1 MQDLKVIANHYT
13 KALKNHTKG
22 DLALL
27 EEIVVG
33 LKNAT
38 EAIKL
43 HKLNQVLAHVSLKV
57 KKEIMFE
64 ILEKIASVK
73 ACSVLKPV
81 MEVVLK
87 NNRLDVLEL
96 ITEELSFDSNSKKT
110 LEATLLVPE
119 KLENNELESV
129 QQKLQARFNAPVEI
143 AQDTWSKKGVSL
155 SVSSLDLEIGFSK
168 EDILKKIEKQVIQS
182 I

>member
-1 MQDLKVIANHYT
+1 MQDLKVIAKHYT

-33 LKNAT
+33 LKNVA

-43 HKLNQVLAHVSLKV
+43 HKLNRVLAHVSLKV
-57 KKEIMFE
+57 KKEVVFE
-64 ILEKIASVK
+64 ILEKITSTK

-87 NNRLDVLEL
+87 NNRLEMLEL
-96 ITEELSFDSNSKKT
+96 ITQDLSFDSKKT
-110 LEATLLVPE
+110 LEATLLVPQ
-119 KLENNELESV
+119 KLENNELEAV
-129 QQKLQARFNAPVEI
+129 QQKLQACFNAPVEI

-168 EDILKKIEKQVIQS
+168 EYILKKIEKQVIQS

>member
-1 MQDLKVIANHYT
+1 MQDLKVISKHYA
-13 KALKNHTKG
+13 KALKNHTKD

-33 LKNAT
+33 LKNVA

-57 KKEIMFE
+57 KKEVVLE
-64 ILEKIASVK
+64 ILEKITPTK
-73 ACSVLKPV
+73 ACSILKPV

-87 NNRLDVLEL
+87 NNRLDMLEL
-96 ITEELSFDSNSKKT
+96 VAEELSFDSKRT
-110 LEATLLVPE
+110 LEATLLVPQ
-119 KLENNELESV
+119 KLENKELEEV
-129 QQKLQARFNAPVEI
+129 RQKLQARFNAPVEI

>member
-1 MQDLKVIANHYT
+1 MQDLKVISKHYA

-33 LKNAT
+33 LKNLA

-57 KKEIMFE
+57 KKEIVLE
-64 ILEKIASVK
+64 ILEKITPTK
-73 ACSVLKPV
+73 ACSILKPV
-81 MEVVLK
+81 MEVALK
-87 NNRLDVLEL
+87 NNRLDMLEL
-96 ITEELSFDSNSKKT
+96 VAEELSFDSKRT
-110 LEATLLVPE
+110 LEATLLVPQ
-119 KLENNELESV
+119 KLENKELEAV
-129 QQKLQARFNAPVEI
+129 RQKLQARFNAPVEI

-168 EDILKKIEKQVIQS
+168 EEILKKIEKQVIQS

>member
-1 MQDLKVIANHYT
+1 MQDLKVISKHYA

-33 LKNAT
+33 LKNVA
-38 EAIKL
+38 EAIRR
-43 HKLNQVLAHVSLKV
+43 HKLNQVLSHVSLKV
-57 KKEIMFE
+57 KKEVVFE
-64 ILEKIASVK
+64 ILEKITSTK

-96 ITEELSFDSNSKKT
+96 ITQELSFDSKKT

-119 KLENNELESV
+119 KLENNELEAV

>member
-1 MQDLKVIANHYT
+1 MQDLKVISKHYA

-33 LKNAT
+33 LKNLA

-57 KKEIMFE
+57 KKEVVLE
-64 ILEKIASVK
+64 ILEKITPTK

-87 NNRLDVLEL
+87 NNRLDMLEL
-96 ITEELSFDSNSKKT
+96 VAEELSFDSKRT
-110 LEATLLVPE
+110 LEATLLVPQ
-119 KLENNELESV
+119 KLENNELEEV
-129 QQKLQARFNAPVEI
+129 RQKLQARFNAPVEI

>member
-1 MQDLKVIANHYT
+1 MQDLKVISKHYA

-33 LKNAT
+33 LKNVA

-57 KKEIMFE
+57 KKEIVLE
-64 ILEKIASVK
+64 VLEKITSTK

-81 MEVVLK
+81 MEIVLK
-87 NNRLDVLEL
+87 NNRLDMLEL
-96 ITEELSFDSNSKKT
+96 VAEELSFDSKRT
-110 LEATLLVPE
+110 LEATLLVPQ
-119 KLENNELESV
+119 KLENKELEEV

>member
-1 MQDLKVIANHYT
+1 MQDLKVIAKHYA

-33 LKNAT
+33 LKNVA

-43 HKLNQVLAHVSLKV
+43 HKLNRALAHVSLKV
-57 KKEIMFE
+57 KKEVVFE
-64 ILEKIASVK
+64 ILEKITSTK

-87 NNRLDVLEL
+87 NNRLDMLEL
-96 ITEELSFDSNSKKT
+96 IIQELSFDSKKT

-119 KLENNELESV
+119 KLENNELEAV

>member
-1 MQDLKVIANHYT
+1 MQDLKVIAKHYA

-33 LKNAT
+33 LKNAA

-43 HKLNQVLAHVSLKV
+43 HKLNRVLAHVSLKV
-57 KKEIMFE
+57 KKEVVFE
-64 ILEKIASVK
+64 ILEKITSTK

-87 NNRLDVLEL
+87 NNRLEMLEL
-96 ITEELSFDSNSKKT
+96 ITEELSFDSKKT
-110 LEATLLVPE
+110 LEATLLIPQ
-119 KLENNELESV
+119 KLENNELEAV

-143 AQDTWSKKGVSL
+143 TQDTWSKKGVSL

>member
-1 MQDLKVIANHYT
+1 MQDLKVISKHYA
-13 KALKNHTKG
+13 KALKNHTK
-22 DLALL
+22 DNLALL

-33 LKNAT
+33 LKNLA

-43 HKLNQVLAHVSLKV
+43 HKLHQVLAHVSLKV
-57 KKEIMFE
+57 KKEVVLE
-64 ILEKIASVK
+64 VLEKITPTK
-73 ACSVLKPV
+73 ACSILKPV

-87 NNRLDVLEL
+87 NNRLDMLEL
-96 ITEELSFDSNSKKT
+96 VAEELSFDSKRT

-119 KLENNELESV
+119 KLENNELEAV

>member
-1 MQDLKVIANHYT
+1 MQDLKVIAKHYA

-27 EEIVVG
+27 EEIIMG
-33 LKNAT
+33 LKNVA

-43 HKLNQVLAHVSLKV
+43 HKLNRVLTHVSLKV
-57 KKEIMFE
+57 KKEVVFE
-64 ILEKIASVK
+64 ILEKITSTK

-87 NNRLDVLEL
+87 NNRLDMLEL
-96 ITEELSFDSNSKKT
+96 IIQELSFDSKKT
-110 LEATLLVPE
+110 LEATLLVPQ
-119 KLENNELESV
+119 KLENNELEAV

>member
-1 MQDLKVIANHYT
+1 MQDLKVISKHYA

-33 LKNAT
+33 LKNAA
-38 EAIKL
+38 ESIKL
-43 HKLNQVLAHVSLKV
+43 HKLNRVLAHVSLKV
-57 KKEIMFE
+57 KKEVVFE
-64 ILEKIASVK
+64 ILEKITSTK

-87 NNRLDVLEL
+87 NNRLEMLEL
-96 ITEELSFDSNSKKT
+96 IIQELSFDSKKT
-110 LEATLLVPE
+110 LEATLLVPQ

>member
-1 MQDLKVIANHYT
+1 MQDLKVIAKHYA

-33 LKNAT
+33 LKNAA

-43 HKLNQVLAHVSLKV
+43 HKLNRVLVHVSLKV
-57 KKEIMFE
+57 KKEVVFE
-64 ILEKIASVK
+64 ILEKITPTK

-87 NNRLDVLEL
+87 NNRLDMLEL
-96 ITEELSFDSNSKKT
+96 IIQELSFDSKKT
-110 LEATLLVPE
+110 LEATLLVPQ
-119 KLENNELESV
+119 KLENNELEAV
-129 QQKLQARFNAPVEI
+129 QQKLQAHFNAPVEI

>member
-1 MQDLKVIANHYT
+1 MQDLKVIYKHYT

-27 EEIVVG
+27 EEIIMG
-33 LKNAT
+33 LKNLA

-43 HKLNQVLAHVSLKV
+43 HKLNRVLAHVSLKV
-57 KKEIMFE
+57 KKEVVFE
-64 ILEKIASVK
+64 ILEKITSTK

-87 NNRLDVLEL
+87 NNRLEMLEL
-96 ITEELSFDSNSKKT
+96 IIQELSFDSKKT
-110 LEATLLVPE
+110 LEATLLVPQ
-119 KLENNELESV
+119 KLENNELEAV

>member
-1 MQDLKVIANHYT
+1 MQDLKVIAKHYT

-22 DLALL
+22 DLVLL
-27 EEIVVG
+27 EEIIMG
-33 LKNAT
+33 LKNAA

-43 HKLNQVLAHVSLKV
+43 HKLNRVLAHVSLKV
-57 KKEIMFE
+57 KKEVVFE
-64 ILEKIASVK
+64 ILEKITSTK

-87 NNRLDVLEL
+87 NNRLDMLEL
-96 ITEELSFDSNSKKT
+96 IIQELSFDSKKT
-110 LEATLLVPE
+110 LEATLLVPQ
-119 KLENNELESV
+119 KLENNELEAV

>member
-1 MQDLKVIANHYT
+1 MQDLKVISKHYA
-13 KALKNHTKG
+13 KALKNHTKD

-33 LKNAT
+33 LKNLA

-57 KKEIMFE
+57 KKEIVLE
-64 ILEKIASVK
+64 VLEKITSTK
-73 ACSVLKPV
+73 ACPVLKPV
-81 MEVVLK
+81 MEIVLK
-87 NNRLDVLEL
+87 NNRLDMLEL
-96 ITEELSFDSNSKKT
+96 VAEELSFDSKKT
-110 LEATLLVPE
+110 LEAMLLVPQ
-119 KLENNELESV
+119 KLENKELEEV
-129 QQKLQARFNAPVEI
+129 QQKLQVRFNAPVEI

-168 EDILKKIEKQVIQS
+168 EEILKKIEKQVIQS

>member
-1 MQDLKVIANHYT
+1 MQDLKVIAKHYT

-27 EEIVVG
+27 EEIIMG
-33 LKNAT
+33 LKNVA

-43 HKLNQVLAHVSLKV
+43 HKLNRVLAHVSLKV
-57 KKEIMFE
+57 KKEVVFE
-64 ILEKIASVK
+64 ILEKITSTK

-87 NNRLDVLEL
+87 NNRLEMLEL
-96 ITEELSFDSNSKKT
+96 IIQELSFDSKKT

-119 KLENNELESV
+119 KLESNELEAV

-155 SVSSLDLEIGFSK
+155 SVSSLDLEIGFSR

>member
-1 MQDLKVIANHYT
+1 MQDLKVIAKHYA

-33 LKNAT
+33 LKNAA

-43 HKLNQVLAHVSLKV
+43 HKLNRVLAHVSLKV
-57 KKEIMFE
+57 KKEVVFE
-64 ILEKIASVK
+64 ILEKITSTK

-87 NNRLDVLEL
+87 NNRLEMLEL
-96 ITEELSFDSNSKKT
+96 IIQELSFDSKKT

-119 KLENNELESV
+119 KLENNELEAV

>member
-1 MQDLKVIANHYT
+1 MQDLKVIAKHYT
-13 KALKNHTKG
+13 KALKNHTKD

-27 EEIVVG
+27 EEIIMG
-33 LKNAT
+33 LKNVA

-43 HKLNQVLAHVSLKV
+43 HKLNWVLAHVSLKV
-57 KKEIMFE
+57 KKEVVFE
-64 ILEKIASVK
+64 ILEKITSTK

-87 NNRLDVLEL
+87 NNRLEMLEL
-96 ITEELSFDSNSKKT
+96 IIQELSFDSKKT
-110 LEATLLVPE
+110 LEATLLVPQ
-119 KLENNELESV
+119 KLENNELEAV

-143 AQDTWSKKGVSL
+143 TQDTWSKKGVSL

>member
-1 MQDLKVIANHYT
+1 MQDLKVISKHYA

-27 EEIVVG
+27 EEMVVG
-33 LKNAT
+33 LKNLA

-57 KKEIMFE
+57 KKEIVLE
-64 ILEKIASVK
+64 VLEKITSTK

-81 MEVVLK
+81 MEIVLK
-87 NNRLDVLEL
+87 NNRLDMLEL
-96 ITEELSFDSNSKKT
+96 VAEELSFDSKKT
-110 LEATLLVPE
+110 LEATLLVPQ

>member
-1 MQDLKVIANHYT
+1 MQDLKVIAKHYA

-33 LKNAT
+33 LKNAA

-43 HKLNQVLAHVSLKV
+43 HKLNRVLAHVSLKV
-57 KKEIMFE
+57 KKEVVFE
-64 ILEKIASVK
+64 ILEKITSTK

-87 NNRLDVLEL
+87 NNRLEMLEL
-96 ITEELSFDSNSKKT
+96 IIQELSFDSKKT
-110 LEATLLVPE
+110 LEATLLVPQ
-119 KLENNELESV
+119 KLENNELEAV
-129 QQKLQARFNAPVEI
+129 QQKLQVRFNAPVEI

>member
-1 MQDLKVIANHYT
+1 MQDLKVISKHYT

-27 EEIVVG
+27 EEIIMG
-33 LKNAT
+33 LKNAA

-43 HKLNQVLAHVSLKV
+43 HKLNWVLAHVSLKV
-57 KKEIMFE
+57 KKEVVFE
-64 ILEKIASVK
+64 ILEKITSTK

-87 NNRLDVLEL
+87 NNRLEMLEL
-96 ITEELSFDSNSKKT
+96 IIQELSFDSKKT
-110 LEATLLVPE
+110 LEATLLVPQ

>member
-1 MQDLKVIANHYT
+1 MQDLKVIAKHYT

-33 LKNAT
+33 LKNVA

-43 HKLNQVLAHVSLKV
+43 HKLNRVLAHVSLKV
-57 KKEIMFE
+57 KKEVVFE
-64 ILEKIASVK
+64 ILEKITSTK

-87 NNRLDVLEL
+87 NNRLEMLEL
-96 ITEELSFDSNSKKT
+96 ITQDLSFDSKKT
-110 LEATLLVPE
+110 LEATLLVPQ
-119 KLENNELESV
+119 KLENNELEAV
-129 QQKLQARFNAPVEI
+129 QQKLQAYFNAPVEI

>member
-1 MQDLKVIANHYT
+1 MQDLKVISKHYA

-33 LKNAT
+33 LKNAA

-57 KKEIMFE
+57 KKEIVLE
-64 ILEKIASVK
+64 VLEKITSTK

-87 NNRLDVLEL
+87 NNRLDMLEL
-96 ITEELSFDSNSKKT
+96 ITQDLSFDSKKT

-119 KLENNELESV
+119 KLENNELEAV

>member
-1 MQDLKVIANHYT
+1 MQDLKVISKHYA

-33 LKNAT
+33 LKNVA

-57 KKEIMFE
+57 KKEVVLE
-64 ILEKIASVK
+64 ILEKITPTK
-73 ACSVLKPV
+73 ACPVLKPV
-81 MEVVLK
+81 MEVALK
-87 NNRLDVLEL
+87 NNRLDMLEL
-96 ITEELSFDSNSKKT
+96 VVEELSFDSKRT
-110 LEATLLVPE
+110 LEATLLVPQ
-119 KLENNELESV
+119 KLENNELEAV

>member
-1 MQDLKVIANHYT
+1 MQDLKVISKHYA
-13 KALKNHTKG
+13 KALKNHTKD

-33 LKNAT
+33 LKNVA

-57 KKEIMFE
+57 KKEVVLE
-64 ILEKIASVK
+64 ILEKITPTK
-73 ACSVLKPV
+73 ACSILKPV

-87 NNRLDVLEL
+87 NNRLDMLEL
-96 ITEELSFDSNSKKT
+96 VAEELSFDSKRT
-110 LEATLLVPE
+110 LEATLLVPQ
-119 KLENNELESV
+119 KLENKELEAV

>member
-1 MQDLKVIANHYT
+1 MQDLKVISKHYA
-13 KALKNHTKG
+13 KALKNYTKG

-33 LKNAT
+33 LKNVA

-57 KKEIMFE
+57 KKEIVLE
-64 ILEKIASVK
+64 ILEKITPTK
-73 ACSVLKPV
+73 ACSILKPV
-81 MEVVLK
+81 MEVALK
-87 NNRLDVLEL
+87 NNRLDMLEL
-96 ITEELSFDSNSKKT
+96 VAEELSFDSKRT
-110 LEATLLVPE
+110 LEATLLVPQ
-119 KLENNELESV
+119 KLENNELEEV
-129 QQKLQARFNAPVEI
+129 RQKLQARFNAPVEI

-168 EDILKKIEKQVIQS
+168 EGILKKIEKQVIQS

>member
-1 MQDLKVIANHYT
+1 MQDLKVIAKHYA

-33 LKNAT
+33 LKNVA

-43 HKLNQVLAHVSLKV
+43 HKLNRVLAHVSLKV
-57 KKEIMFE
+57 KKEVVFE
-64 ILEKIASVK
+64 ILEKITSTK

-87 NNRLDVLEL
+87 NNRLEMLEL
-96 ITEELSFDSNSKKT
+96 IIQELSFDSKKT
-110 LEATLLVPE
+110 LEATLLVPQ
-119 KLENNELESV
+119 KLENNELEAV

>member
-1 MQDLKVIANHYT
+1 MQDLKVISKHYA

-27 EEIVVG
+27 EEIVMG
-33 LKNAT
+33 LKNAA
-38 EAIKL
+38 ESIKL
-43 HKLNQVLAHVSLKV
+43 HKLNRVLAHVSLKV
-57 KKEIMFE
+57 KKEVVFE
-64 ILEKIASVK
+64 ILEKITSTK

-87 NNRLDVLEL
+87 NNRLEMLEL
-96 ITEELSFDSNSKKT
+96 IIQELSFDSKKT
-110 LEATLLVPE
+110 LEATLLVPQ
-119 KLENNELESV
+119 KLENNELEAV

>member
-1 MQDLKVIANHYT
+1 MQDLKVISKHYA

-27 EEIVVG
+27 EEIIVG
-33 LKNAT
+33 LKNAA

-43 HKLNQVLAHVSLKV
+43 HKLNRVLAHVSLKV
-57 KKEIMFE
+57 KKEVVFE
-64 ILEKIASVK
+64 ILEKITSTK

-96 ITEELSFDSNSKKT
+96 IIEELSFDSKRT

-119 KLENNELESV
+119 KLENNELEAV

>member
-13 KALKNHTKG
+13 KALKNHIKG

-27 EEIVVG
+27 EEIIMG
-33 LKNAT
+33 LKNVA

-43 HKLNQVLAHVSLKV
+43 HKLNRVLAHVSLKV
-57 KKEIMFE
+57 KKEVVFE
-64 ILEKIASVK
+64 ILEKITSTK

-87 NNRLDVLEL
+87 NNRLEMLEL
-96 ITEELSFDSNSKKT
+96 IIQELSFDSKKT
-110 LEATLLVPE
+110 LEATLLVPQ
-119 KLENNELESV
+119 KLENNELEAV

>member
-1 MQDLKVIANHYT
+1 MQDLKVISKHYA

-33 LKNAT
+33 LKNAA

-43 HKLNQVLAHVSLKV
+43 HKLNRVLAHVSLKV
-57 KKEIMFE
+57 KKEVVFE
-64 ILEKIASVK
+64 ILEKITSTK

-87 NNRLDVLEL
+87 NNRLEMLEL
-96 ITEELSFDSNSKKT
+96 IIQELSFDSKKT
-110 LEATLLVPE
+110 LEATLLVLE
-119 KLENNELESV
+119 KLENNELEAV

>member
-1 MQDLKVIANHYT
+1 MQDLKVISKHYA
-13 KALKNHTKG
+13 KALKNHTKD

-33 LKNAT
+33 LKNVA

-57 KKEIMFE
+57 KKEVVLE
-64 ILEKIASVK
+64 ILEKITPTK
-73 ACSVLKPV
+73 ACPVLKPV

-87 NNRLDVLEL
+87 NNRLDMLEL
-96 ITEELSFDSNSKKT
+96 VAEELSFDSKRT
-110 LEATLLVPE
+110 LEATLLVPQ
-119 KLENNELESV
+119 KLENNELEEV

-143 AQDTWSKKGVSL
+143 AQDTWSKKGISL

>member
-1 MQDLKVIANHYT
+1 MQDLKVISKHYA

-33 LKNAT
+33 LKNVA

-57 KKEIMFE
+57 KKEVVLE
-64 ILEKIASVK
+64 ILEKITPTK
-73 ACSVLKPV
+73 ACSILKPV
-81 MEVVLK
+81 MEVALK
-87 NNRLDVLEL
+87 NNRLDMLEL
-96 ITEELSFDSNSKKT
+96 VAEELSFDSKRT
-110 LEATLLVPE
+110 LEATLLVPQ
-119 KLENNELESV
+119 KLENNELEEV
-129 QQKLQARFNAPVEI
+129 RQKLQARFNAPVEI
-143 AQDTWSKKGVSL
+143 TQDTWSKKGVSL

>member
-1 MQDLKVIANHYT
+1 MQDLKVISKHYA

-33 LKNAT
+33 LKNVA

-43 HKLNQVLAHVSLKV
+43 HRLNRVLAHVSLKV
-57 KKEIMFE
+57 KKEIVFE
-64 ILEKIASVK
+64 ILEKITSTK

-87 NNRLDVLEL
+87 NNRLDMLEL
-96 ITEELSFDSNSKKT
+96 ITQDLSFDSKKT
-110 LEATLLVPE
+110 LEATLLVPQ
-119 KLENNELESV
+119 KLENNELEAV

>member
-1 MQDLKVIANHYT
+1 MQDLKVISKHYA
-13 KALKNHTKG
+13 KALKNHTK
-22 DLALL
+22 DNLALL

-33 LKNAT
+33 LKNLA

-57 KKEIMFE
+57 KKEVVLE
-64 ILEKIASVK
+64 VLEKITPTK
-73 ACSVLKPV
+73 ACSILKPV
-81 MEVVLK
+81 MEVALK
-87 NNRLDVLEL
+87 NNRLDMLEL
-96 ITEELSFDSNSKKT
+96 VAEELSFDSKRT

-119 KLENNELESV
+119 KLENNELEAV
-129 QQKLQARFNAPVEI
+129 RQKLQARFNAPVEI

-168 EDILKKIEKQVIQS
+168 EEILKKIEKQVIQS

>member
-1 MQDLKVIANHYT
+1 MQDLKVIAKHYT

-27 EEIVVG
+27 EEIIMG
-33 LKNAT
+33 LKNVA

-43 HKLNQVLAHVSLKV
+43 HKLNRVLAHVSLKA
-57 KKEIMFE
+57 KKEVVFE
-64 ILEKIASVK
+64 ILEKITPTK

-81 MEVVLK
+81 MEMVLK
-87 NNRLDVLEL
+87 NNRLEMLEL
-96 ITEELSFDSNSKKT
+96 IIQELSFDSKKT

-119 KLENNELESV
+119 KLENNELEAV

>member
-1 MQDLKVIANHYT
+1 MQDLKVISKHYA

-27 EEIVVG
+27 EEIIVG
-33 LKNAT
+33 LKNAA

-43 HKLNQVLAHVSLKV
+43 HKLNRVLAHVSLKV
-57 KKEIMFE
+57 KKEVVFE
-64 ILEKIASVK
+64 ILEKITSTK

-87 NNRLDVLEL
+87 NNRLDMLEL
-96 ITEELSFDSNSKKT
+96 VAEELSFDSKRT
-110 LEATLLVPE
+110 LEATLLVPQ
-119 KLENNELESV
+119 KLENKELEEV
-129 QQKLQARFNAPVEI
+129 QQKLQVRFNAPVEI

>member
-1 MQDLKVIANHYT
+1 MQDLKVISKHYA

-33 LKNAT
+33 LKNVA

-57 KKEIMFE
+57 KKEVVLE
-64 ILEKIASVK
+64 ILEKITPTK
-73 ACSVLKPV
+73 ACSILKPV
-81 MEVVLK
+81 MEVALK
-87 NNRLDVLEL
+87 NNRLDMLEL
-96 ITEELSFDSNSKKT
+96 VAEELSFDSKRT
-110 LEATLLVPE
+110 LEATLLVPQ
-119 KLENNELESV
+119 KLENKELEAV

-168 EDILKKIEKQVIQS
+168 EDILKKIEKQAIQS

>member
-1 MQDLKVIANHYT
+1 MQDLKVISKHYA

-33 LKNAT
+33 LKNAA

-43 HKLNQVLAHVSLKV
+43 HKLNRVLAHVSLKV
-57 KKEIMFE
+57 KKEVVFE
-64 ILEKIASVK
+64 ILEKIASAK

-81 MEVVLK
+81 MEVALK
-87 NNRLDVLEL
+87 NNRLEMLEL
-96 ITEELSFDSNSKKT
+96 ITEELSFDSKKT

-119 KLENNELESV
+119 KLENNELEAV